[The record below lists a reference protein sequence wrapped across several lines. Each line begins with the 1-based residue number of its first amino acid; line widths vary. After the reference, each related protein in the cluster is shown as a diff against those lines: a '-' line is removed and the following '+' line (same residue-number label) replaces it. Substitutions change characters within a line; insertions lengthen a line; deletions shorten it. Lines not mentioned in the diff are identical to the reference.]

1 MLHSSIS
8 RKVLNVAGIV
18 LIGFVSVL
26 YGCRDTPT
34 KVADPVIPP
43 EDSGVSFSMLSSI
56 ITATDTNI
64 NIRVSWKAPN
74 DPFGAPEFYR
84 HTMVASKVVT
94 DSTTGNLPTLKQI
107 NGLAD
112 TVRISLKKINDTVTL
127 TSSVWSVR
135 RGLQSTTPG
144 VGRLFVRR
152 GDRAPLPPDS
162 IKVDTI
168 IIPATP
174 VDGNM
179 SSILFQKNVD
189 QTLVN
194 EQSYNSVFGSYK
206 NGVSIYKSGN
216 TTYLTIIPQ

>member
-1 MLHSSIS
+1 MFGSTKLTKLVTIV
-8 RKVLNVAGIV
+8 VLGGLLTTYAC
-18 LIGFVSVL
+18 S
-26 YGCRDTPT
+26 DTPT
-34 KVADPVIPP
+34 KAVDPVIPP
-43 EDSGVSFSMLSSI
+43 DDAGVSFSMLSNI

-74 DPFGAPEFYR
+74 DPYGAPDFYR

-94 DSTTGNLPTLKQI
+94 DTSTGNLPNLKQV
-107 NGLAD
+107 NGLVD

-135 RGLQSTTPG
+135 RSLQSTSPAIG
-144 VGRLFVRR
+144 KLFVRR

-168 IIPATP
+168 VIPAAP
-174 VDGNM
+174 IVGNV
-179 SSILFQKNVD
+179 SSILFQKN
-189 QTLVN
+189 TAALVN
-194 EQSYNSVFGSYK
+194 EQSYNSMFGSYK

-216 TTYLTIIPQ
+216 TTYLTISPQ

>member
-56 ITATDTNI
+56 ITATDTNVD
-64 NIRVSWKAPN
+64 IRVSWKAPN

-162 IKVDTI
+162 IRVDTI
-168 IIPATP
+168 VIPSAP
-174 VDGNM
+174 VIGNM
-179 SSILFQKNVD
+179 SSILFQNSNSR
-189 QTLVN
+189 LIN
-194 EQSYNSVFGSYK
+194 EQSYNSMFGNYK
-206 NGVSIYKSGN
+206 TGVSMYKSGN

>member
-1 MLHSSIS
+1 MFRNKVSAKVKSILS
-8 RKVLNVAGIV
+8 I
-18 LIGFVSVL
+18 FVVTSAVL
-26 YGCRDTPT
+26 YAACSDTPT
-34 KVADPVIPP
+34 KAVDPVIPP
-43 EDSGVSFSMLSSI
+43 EDSGVSFTMLSSI

-64 NIRVSWKAPN
+64 NIRVTWKAPN

-94 DSTTGNLPTLKQI
+94 DSTTGNLPNLKQV
-107 NGLAD
+107 NGLVD

-135 RGLQSTTPG
+135 RSLQSATPG
-144 VGRLFVRR
+144 IGKLFVRR

-162 IKVDTI
+162 IRVDTI
-168 IIPATP
+168 VIPSAP
-174 VDGNM
+174 VIGNM
-179 SSILFQKNVD
+179 SSILFQNSD
-189 QTLVN
+189 SRLIN
-194 EQSYNSVFGSYK
+194 EQSYNSMFGNYK

>member
-1 MLHSSIS
+1 MLQNLSKRLRSVVGLS
-8 RKVLNVAGIV
+8 
-18 LIGFVSVL
+18 LIFGLVL
-26 YGCRDTPT
+26 YACSDSPT
-34 KVADPVIPP
+34 KASDPVVPP
-43 EDSGVSFSMLSSI
+43 DDAGVSFSMLSSI

-84 HTMVASKVVT
+84 HTMVASKLVT
-94 DSTTGNLPTLKQI
+94 DSTTGNLPTLKQV

-127 TSSVWSVR
+127 TSNVWSVR
-135 RGLQSTTPG
+135 RSLQSTTPAIG
-144 VGRLFVRR
+144 KLFVRR

-168 IIPATP
+168 VISAAP
-174 VDGNM
+174 VIGSM
-179 SSILFQKNVD
+179 SSILLQNNANT
-189 QTLVN
+189 TLIN
-194 EQSYNSVFGSYK
+194 EQSYNSMFGSYK